1 MAIGPIELLVVKFP
15 GNQFKGEIAPALREL
30 VDSGTIQIIDLI
42 FAIKDEEGTLAVLEL
57 DALGD
62 ETLAVFEPPPSELSG
77 SLTEDD
83 ARSLTGSLENNSSA
97 AIMLFENVWAT
108 KFVDALR
115 NANGQLV
122 LSERVPRAVIDEL
135 IAEVAPPRNQSRPA
149 RRPDPAKEKEST
161 DMMRRRRGGLVRGV
175 VARTAVVVG
184 TASAVA
190 GGVQHHQQEKYA
202 AQDAQ
207 AQDQL
212 RRRPTRRPISR
223 SRWPRRR
230 PSRPLLRPPPPPP
243 RPGHPT

>member
-83 ARSLTGSLENNSSA
+83 ARSLTGGLENNSSA

-108 KFVDALR
+108 KFADALR

-135 IAEVAPPRNQSRPA
+135 IAEVAEPAIKESASRPA
-149 RRPDPAKEKEST
+149 RRPRRSQAKGE
-161 DMMRRRRGGLVRGV
+161 
-175 VARTAVVVG
+175 
-184 TASAVA
+184 
-190 GGVQHHQQEKYA
+190 H
-202 AQDAQ
+202 
-207 AQDQL
+207 
-212 RRRPTRRPISR
+212 R
-223 SRWPRRR
+223 S
-230 PSRPLLRPPPPPP
+230 
-243 RPGHPT
+243 